1 MPGPAPPTKRLGRRG
16 EDRGTSHG
24 GSTLATA
31 IACYDCGMR
40 VPPPG
45 PLDLVVRGGRVVDPA
60 SGLDGRFDIGIRL
73 GRIVAIEPDL
83 TADVVGPPAHGSG
96 LGTQVLDVSG
106 SIVAPGFVDLHA
118 HVYVGV
124 CPLTSPA
131 DPACRR
137 AGVTTVVSAGDAGA
151 HTIDGFR
158 RLVVERSLTRVLA
171 FVHISTIGLAG
182 WPVPEAAESGYL
194 DADAAARAAWRHGD
208 FVVGIKVR
216 MSAAITGYQGLLPL
230 QRAIEAA
237 EQVGLPVMVHI
248 GGAEVPL
255 ADLLDLLRPGDI
267 VTHCF
272 TGTGHGLVDA
282 DAVVDAAGPARE
294 RGVLFDVGHGAGS
307 FDFTVAE
314 PAAAAGFWPDVIST
328 DLHSLSAAGT
338 MVDLPTTMAKVL
350 WLGMPLPEVLA
361 AVTSRPAA
369 AIRRSD
375 TIGRL
380 AAGTEADMTV
390 FDLVDEPLAVA
401 DTMGHERC
409 IDRQVRIRHT
419 VRAGQP
425 WDGPYTH
432 PGPSYDGPPAAGR
445 SSLAVH
451 G

>member
-1 MPGPAPPTKRLGRRG
+1 
-16 EDRGTSHG
+16 
-24 GSTLATA
+24 
-31 IACYDCGMR
+31 MR

-45 PLDLVVRGGRVVDPA
+45 PLDLVVRGGRVVDPS
-60 SGLDGRFDIGIRL
+60 SGVDGRFDIGIRL
-73 GRIVAIEPDL
+73 GRIVAIEPDI
-83 TADVVGPPAHGSG
+83 ADGLVGPPADGSG
-96 LGTQVLDVSG
+96 LGTQVLDVAG

-182 WPVPEAAESGYL
+182 WPVPEAAEPGYL
-194 DADAAARAAWRHGD
+194 DADAAARAAWRHAD
-208 FVVGIKVR
+208 LVVGIKVR
-216 MSAAITGYQGLLPL
+216 MSASITGYQGLLPL
-230 QRAIEAA
+230 QRALEAA

-248 GGAEVPL
+248 GGAEAPL
-255 ADLLDLLRPGDI
+255 ADLLGLLRPGDI

-272 TGTGHGLVDA
+272 TGTGHGLVDG

-307 FDFTVAE
+307 FDFTIAE
-314 PAAAAGFWPDVIST
+314 AAAAAGFWPDVIST

-338 MVDLPTTMAKVL
+338 MVDLPTTMAKLL
-350 WLGMPLPEVLA
+350 WLGMPLPDVLA

-380 AAGTEADMTV
+380 AVGAEADITV

-401 DTMGHERC
+401 DTMGHERR

-432 PGPSYDGPPAAGR
+432 PGPFYDGPPAAG
-445 SSLAVH
+445 
-451 G
+451 

>member
-1 MPGPAPPTKRLGRRG
+1 VAART
-16 EDRGTSHG
+16 
-24 GSTLATA
+24 AA

-73 GRIVAIEPDL
+73 GRIVAIEPDISE
-83 TADVVGPPAHGSG
+83 DVVGPPGDGSG

-182 WPVPEAAESGYL
+182 WPVPEAAEPGYL

-208 FVVGIKVR
+208 LVVGIKVR
-216 MSAAITGYQGLLPL
+216 MSAMITGYQGLLPL

-248 GGAEVPL
+248 GGAEAPL
-255 ADLLDLLRPGDI
+255 ADLLELLRPGDI

-272 TGTGHGLVDA
+272 TGTGHGLVDG

-307 FDFTVAE
+307 FDFTIAE
-314 PAAAAGFWPDVIST
+314 PAAAAGFWPDVVST

-338 MVDLPTTMAKVL
+338 MVDLPTTMAKLL
-350 WLGMPLPEVLA
+350 WLGMPLSDVLA

-380 AAGTEADMTV
+380 AVGTEADITV
-390 FDLVDEPLAVA
+390 FDLVDEPLVVA

-432 PGPSYDGPPAAGR
+432 PGPSYDGPPAAG
-445 SSLAVH
+445 
-451 G
+451 